1 VHELEGIAFRDS
13 LTCLPNRRYIELKV
27 KQSLE
32 EFQQFGRSF
41 GLLMLDIDHFK
52 QVNDL
57 HGHDA
62 GDAILKAVSETLAKS
77 VREDD
82 IVGRWGGEEF
92 LVLLADVNAGT
103 VRDLAERC
111 RALVEKS
118 GALTAESRVSVTI
131 SIGGTLL
138 VSGDSADSVV
148 KRADQL
154 MYASKLG
161 GRNRATV
168 G

>member
-1 VHELEGIAFRDS
+1 
-13 LTCLPNRRYIELKV
+13 
-27 KQSLE
+27 
-32 EFQQFGRSF
+32 
-41 GLLMLDIDHFK
+41 
-52 QVNDL
+52 
-57 HGHDA
+57 
-62 GDAILKAVSETLAKS
+62 
-77 VREDD
+77 
-82 IVGRWGGEEF
+82 VGRWGGEEF